1 MTSRRAPPS
10 PKADGAVHVKREK
23 KVIMLSDNET
33 VGLARGVIGG
43 SFPTCLGWQIRLS
56 SLYGRGPRFGR
67 SGETRCGLGCLAR
80 SWPDEERRVGAAFV
94 KVLS

>member
-10 PKADGAVHVKREK
+10 LKADGTIHVKREK
-23 KVIMLSDNET
+23 KVIVVSDNET
-33 VGLARGVIGG
+33 VGLARGVMGG
-43 SFPTCLGWQIRLS
+43 SFPICLGWQIRLT
-56 SLYGRGPRFGR
+56 SLYGRGPRFGS

-80 SWPDEERRVGAAFV
+80 SWSDEERRVGAALV